1 MRKYFARL
9 SSLER
14 RFVVGVLVVVF
25 IVLNAMFVWPRF
37 SDWSKMRSRMDKARK
52 TLALY
57 QTHIAEIPKYE
68 KEVKIMESESPAV
81 PLEDQAIEFVKAI
94 QSQAA
99 QSGVTILTSS
109 PQQARG
115 TNQFFVEKAQQISV
129 QAKEGEL
136 VDFLY
141 RLGAGNSLIRVR
153 DLNLLPDPPHQ
164 QLNANIK
171 LVASYQRKPAVRAA
185 APAPASTPAP
195 AAAATPPRPSKAEA
209 DKPST
214 PTAKKP

>member
-1 MRKYFARL
+1 MKQYFARL

-37 SDWSKMRSRMDKARK
+37 SDWGKMRVRLDKARR

-57 QTHIAEIPKYE
+57 ETNIAQMPKYE

-81 PLEDQAIEFVKAI
+81 PLEDQAIEFVKTI

-99 QSGVTILTSS
+99 QSGVRIGPSS
-109 PQQARG
+109 PQPSRG
-115 TNQFFVEKAQQISV
+115 TNLFFVEKAH
-129 QAKEGEL
+129 ALTLEPCEEKEL

-141 RLGAGNSLIRVR
+141 KLGAGNSLIRVR
-153 DLNLLPDPPHQ
+153 DLNLLPDQPRQ
-164 QLNANIK
+164 RLAANIK
-171 LVASYQRKPAVRAA
+171 LVASYQRKPAARPA
-185 APAPASTPAP
+185 APASAPAPAP
-195 AAAATPPRPSKAEA
+195 AAAQPRPVAAEA
-209 DKPST
+209 AKPPT

>member
-1 MRKYFARL
+1 MKKYFARL

-25 IVLNAMFVWPRF
+25 IVLNALFVWPRF
-37 SDWSKMRSRMDKARK
+37 SDWGKMRARMDKARR

-57 QTHIAEIPKYE
+57 QTNIAEIPKYE
-68 KEVKIMESESPAV
+68 KEVRIMESESPAV
-81 PLEDQAIEFVKAI
+81 PLEDAAIEFVKTI

-99 QSGVTILTSS
+99 QSGVRIGPSS
-109 PQQARG
+109 PQPSRG
-115 TNQFFVEKAQQISV
+115 TNLFFVEKAHALTLEPCGEQ
-129 QAKEGEL
+129 EL

-141 RLGAGNSLIRVR
+141 KLGAGNSLIRVR
-153 DLNLLPDPPHQ
+153 DINLLPDPPRQ
-164 QLNANIK
+164 QLTANIK
-171 LVASYQRKPAVRAA
+171 LVASYQRKPAVRPA
-185 APAPASTPAP
+185 APVPAPGP
-195 AAAATPPRPSKAEA
+195 AAAAVPPRPSKAEA